1 MTPPEGHPGSE
12 IQGVDGGLLK
22 KLDPDALVSLISLGA
37 DIVMFVDDKGVIAR
51 IRISDPRLDDW
62 GMTAFAGKRL
72 AECVTIES
80 VPKVEAML
88 APDVKHRPV
97 RGYQVNH
104 RADGRPDL
112 PVVYSA
118 HRADW
123 LPYTLVIG
131 RDLRQ
136 QSLDQQRLI
145 ETQMAMEAD
154 YRALQEAE
162 ARYRTAFKLSA
173 IAHLM
178 LDGDSKSV
186 LDANAAAMTLLG
198 SGKASLTGKHLR
210 DFFSRQERERLSD
223 AISEARHSAN
233 PVLID
238 TIRSA
243 KGDEMSLSL
252 RSYREN
258 GATNLFVSLWPAA
271 GAQEIRLP
279 RSAEPAASH
288 AIDLSGV
295 PEAAVQTDA
304 DGQIQAANT
313 LFLDFVHAPSLGQV
327 IGRHIGY
334 WFSKAAIDIH
344 VLFSRLVDEVVVRG
358 FSSVLTDN
366 LSGDRPVSISA
377 RQNPDTGTVQILV
390 IPQILS
396 NERITLPPPRSAD
409 QAEGFASLVGKVP
422 LKELI
427 RESLD
432 VIEKIC
438 IEAALDQTNNNR
450 ASAAEILGL
459 SRQSLYIK
467 LRRHGLEDYRPAPT
481 S

>member
-1 MTPPEGHPGSE
+1 
-12 IQGVDGGLLK
+12 
-22 KLDPDALVSLISLGA
+22 
-37 DIVMFVDDKGVIAR
+37 
-51 IRISDPRLDDW
+51 
-62 GMTAFAGKRL
+62 
-72 AECVTIES
+72 
-80 VPKVEAML
+80 
-88 APDVKHRPV
+88 
-97 RGYQVNH
+97 
-104 RADGRPDL
+104 
-112 PVVYSA
+112 
-118 HRADW
+118 
-123 LPYTLVIG
+123 
-131 RDLRQ
+131 
-136 QSLDQQRLI
+136 
-145 ETQMAMEAD
+145 
-154 YRALQEAE
+154 
-162 ARYRTAFKLSA
+162 
-173 IAHLM
+173 
-178 LDGDSKSV
+178 
-186 LDANAAAMTLLG
+186 
-198 SGKASLTGKHLR
+198 
-210 DFFSRQERERLSD
+210 
-223 AISEARHSAN
+223 
-233 PVLID
+233 
-238 TIRSA
+238 
-243 KGDEMSLSL
+243 MS
-252 RSYREN
+252 
-258 GATNLFVSLWPAA
+258 TWPAA

-279 RSAEPAASH
+279 RSIEPAASH

-396 NERITLPPPRSAD
+396 NERIALPPPRSAD

-467 LRRHGLEDYRPAPT
+467 LRRHGLEDYRPA
-481 S
+481 SAS